1 MAARRLTVP
10 TCEAGEKIVG
20 PFVDCAKALV
30 GSASKAQTRST
41 RDEYDMGR
49 WVEEVLAAS
58 SRGLTAVLLGLPSEG
73 RDGPARRH
81 PRDILTYSFVR

>member
-49 WVEEVLAAS
+49 WGERSSGRELAATWQPF
-58 SRGLTAVLLGLPSEG
+58 RVVHLTDETA
-73 RDGPARRH
+73 
-81 PRDILTYSFVR
+81 PRVVTLATQ